1 MKEISPQKSKCSAS
15 WLEHNDVSGCLRV
28 TISNLEIISIIESKE
43 KGLLKS
49 TYSFWLILGYL
60 YETQVENTFRQ
71 LISDQHDK
79 YR

>member
-1 MKEISPQKSKCSAS
+1 MCPAG
-15 WLEHNDVSGCLRV
+15 WLQQNDVNECLRV
-28 TISNLEIISIIESKE
+28 TISNLEIIPIIESKE
-43 KGLLKS
+43 TGLLKT
-49 TYSFWLILGYL
+49 TYSFWSILGYL